1 MPGAMYGHWGMY
13 SRFKR
18 MWHFP
23 WQLSTNTS
31 GNRRRKSYCKIQGKS
46 KGQSTSSI
54 HQGNAP
60 TLRRNTRWEQTEV
73 RSTSVHQ
80 SSQNPIS
87 LSLLDRF
94 RLFFSPSERA
104 SHSLIPPISSI
115 ISSSH
120 FSSSSCSFLLFFFGG
135 NEGNGGGVVFRLGCK
150 GAIRDRLRRDDFNKG
165 E

>member
-1 MPGAMYGHWGMY
+1 M
-13 SRFKR
+13 
-18 MWHFP
+18 
-23 WQLSTNTS
+23 
-31 GNRRRKSYCKIQGKS
+31 QGKS
-46 KGQSTSSI
+46 KGQSTSLMI
-54 HQGNAP
+54 HQGNAL
-60 TLRRNTRWEQTEV
+60 TLRRNDKTQQTEV
-73 RSTSVHQ
+73 RSTSIHQ

-104 SHSLIPPISSI
+104 SHSFIPPISSI

-135 NEGNGGGVVFRLGCK
+135 NGGNGGGGVLRLGCK

-165 E
+165 EYTG